1 MGILSRL
8 FDLGGTAKDK
18 LIKNLA
24 KERIGSDPMAASM
37 GFDKNMVD
45 SLTDIQLA
53 SLPEATIVTIVE
65 TWAILNKKGIPDSE
79 ILEHIEAH
87 RSSLGDSG
95 IMPSPLT
102 LSNYIKYRVEL
113 EHKHGAP
120 ISDEF
125 IDYSIS
131 AAKQAFL

>member
-8 FDLGGTAKDK
+8 LGLGGTSKDK
-18 LIKNLA
+18 LIKNLV

-53 SLPEATIVTIVE
+53 GLPEATIVTIVE
-65 TWAILNKKGIPDSE
+65 TWAILSKKGIPDAE
-79 ILEHIEAH
+79 ILERIEAH

-102 LSNYIKYRVEL
+102 LSSLQNNLTRLWK
-113 EHKHGAP
+113 
-120 ISDEF
+120 
-125 IDYSIS
+125 
-131 AAKQAFL
+131 